1 VQKTHWHCC
10 RVVVCASGTSLRQIL
25 QRSIWSE
32 LDGDASI
39 TVLIEYLEL
48 KVIDAKLEQREHCK
62 FLEDAI
68 LSLQQHI
75 SHC

>member
-1 VQKTHWHCC
+1 
-10 RVVVCASGTSLRQIL
+10 
-25 QRSIWSE
+25 

-48 KVIDAKLEQREHCK
+48 KVIEAKLEQREHCK

-68 LSLQQHI
+68 LSLR
-75 SHC
+75 STLL